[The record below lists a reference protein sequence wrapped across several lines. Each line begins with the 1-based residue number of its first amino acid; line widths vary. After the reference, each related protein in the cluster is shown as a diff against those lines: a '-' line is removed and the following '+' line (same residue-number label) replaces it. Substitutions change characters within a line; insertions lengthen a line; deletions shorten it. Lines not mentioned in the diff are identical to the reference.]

1 MKKDYTKK
9 VVMSSL
15 FAALICVVTA
25 FVKVPMPLV
34 GYVNLGDALV
44 LCAGALLGPMG
55 VVSAMIGSAIADVI
69 AGFAMYVPATAL
81 IKGLMALIVWLF
93 VKKNESVNMIK
104 FVISA
109 VIAELVMVG
118 GYFVYECYLYDKA
131 AALVSVPYNFIQGAA
146 GLVCG
151 VLLLLVMNKTKLL
164 KGMKK

>member
-15 FAALICVVTA
+15 FAAMICVVTA

-55 VVSAMIGSAIADVI
+55 VVSAVIGSAIADILVGY
-69 AGFAMYVPATAL
+69 AVYAPATAL
-81 IKGLMALIVWLF
+81 IKGAMALIVWLF
-93 VKKNESVNMIK
+93 VKKNETFNVIK

-109 VIAELVMVG
+109 VIAELVMVA
-118 GYFVYECYLYDKA
+118 GYFAYECLLYGEQT
-131 AALVSVPYNFIQGAA
+131 ALVSVPYNLLQGALSLLCA
-146 GLVCG
+146 VVIALV
-151 VLLLLVMNKTKLL
+151 LKKTN
-164 KGMKK
+164 MKEKF